1 MSTDAYRIIILVIK
15 CLSLKAT
22 IYAGQFF
29 TQQVVEHYYWL
40 HRKSYAVLYTASW
53 KQWGEGT
60 GDVFL
65 SVELVDRSIVPLGGH
80 DTVGVA
86 AR

>member
-1 MSTDAYRIIILVIK
+1 MHIRVLVMK

-40 HRKSYAVLYTASW
+40 LGRNGTRIHIVGRGIQLWDVLILAAVHAFSGVMAKPEARK
-53 KQWGEGT
+53 
-60 GDVFL
+60 FL
-65 SVELVDRSIVPLGGH
+65 RAGSAL
-80 DTVGVA
+80 
-86 AR
+86 